1 LLQLLTTPHSSSSSS
16 SSNPLPQ
23 LQRLIYLSCGFQ
35 ALMGDTDALLAAGW
49 KLSSCRAF
57 FFFPG
62 TDSIE
67 TLAVFDREP

>member
-1 LLQLLTTPHSSSSSS
+1 MLVPAAVASVDALHIK
-16 SSNPLPQ
+16 
-23 LQRLIYLSCGFQ
+23 RLIYLSCGFK

-49 KLSSCRAF
+49 RLSSCQAY

-67 TLAVFDREP
+67 TLAVFDRQ